1 MPQKPAH
8 KAWNILGTGSVASG
22 MRYVCAGVAVIAL
35 LTCGAAGY
43 AETVGDC
50 DHAIGGALRSRGTLL
65 VDSEP
70 AGIEV
75 VGTDKDEI
83 HVTCTV
89 KRDGDPR
96 DIELRLSGT
105 EGYER
110 LKISGGGAVHNQNLE
125 VRIEVP
131 KKLNLRVRMGAGQ
144 VTVSEV
150 AGDKDIDLYAG
161 QITIRTPE
169 KGSYKSVD
177 ASVDIGEVNAA
188 AYGVEKGGF
197 FRSFSR
203 TMGNGEYRLRAHV
216 MTGQIDLE

>member
-1 MPQKPAH
+1 
-8 KAWNILGTGSVASG
+8 
-22 MRYVCAGVAVIAL
+22 MRYVWAGVAAAAL
-35 LTCGAAGY
+35 LVCGAAGY

-50 DHAIGGALRSRGTLL
+50 DHAIGGALRSRATLV

-89 KRDGDPR
+89 KHDGDPR

-105 EGYER
+105 EGYQR
-110 LKISGGGAVHNQNLE
+110 LKISGGGAVHNQNLQ

-131 KKLNLRVRMGAGQ
+131 MKLNLRLRMGAGQ

-161 QITIRTPE
+161 QITIKSGE
-169 KGSYKSVD
+169 KESYKSVD

-188 AYGVEKGGF
+188 AYGVDKGGF
-197 FRSFSR
+197 FRQFAK
-203 TMGNGEYRLRAHV
+203 TTTEGEYRLRAHV